1 MTITPTSKAAIKAVG
16 FRNEAF
22 SVGGGAIA
30 RKINI
35 IGTYDPALTEV
46 VPDEPVRVFSPE
58 DGGDKFGFGYMI
70 HRLLLW
76 LYRGS
81 QGIET
86 WVTPQAEAGG
96 AAASTGDIDF
106 ATSSVTKAGT
116 LAFYAAGWRIPT
128 NLIVGD
134 DGDSIAIAFAAA
146 INADSDAPITAEVNV
161 GVSSQVDITAKS
173 KGPWG
178 DDITLAFNLG
188 FGEELPDGVAQAT
201 TPMSG
206 GSGIPDVQDAL
217 DAWGTGDQQN
227 DDWFTDVV
235 CGYGQDSST
244 LNKISAYNGLANDAT
259 GNYAKEVGRPFRA
272 LVGDTVAD
280 SAGLTALIALGDAR
294 AETDMTNGVIAEP
307 GSYHHPMEI
316 AALAMGVMART
327 NSIRAEEG
335 YIDRALPGLI
345 PSPLST
351 RWTNDYDNRDIAV
364 KAGISPTK
372 VVKNVVYFQNML
384 TFYRPASLPIDSN
397 FYRSQRNISVNQS
410 MWSLHTTYFD
420 REYWKGFT
428 VVQDKARVTNL
439 LSQEKVRDSDDLMD
453 ALIFLAYEYEKN
465 AWLYSADY
473 TIQQLKSDPT
483 LIRIREDGSGWDYT
497 MPGIVSGEGGI
508 LNGLVKLDASFAVL
522 AN

>member
-1 MTITPTSKAAIKAVG
+1 MTITPNSKAAFKGVG

-46 VPDEPVRVFSPE
+46 VADEPIRVFSPE
-58 DGGDKFGFGYMI
+58 DGGSKFGFGFMI

-96 AAASTGDIDF
+96 SAASTGNIDF
-106 ATSSVTKAGT
+106 AGSVVTKAGT
-116 LAFYAAGWRIPT
+116 LAFYAAAWRIVT
-128 NLIVGD
+128 NLFVD
-134 DGDSIAIAFAAA
+134 DDEDSIAIAFAAA
-146 INADSDAPITAEVNV
+146 INADADAPITAAVD
-161 GVSSQVDITAKS
+161 GVTTSQVNLTAKS

-178 DDITLAFNLG
+178 DDITLSFNLG

-206 GSGIPDVQDAL
+206 GSGVPDVQDAL

-227 DDWFTDVV
+227 DEWFTDVI

-244 LNKISAYNGLANDAT
+244 LDKISAYNGLANDAT

-280 SAGLTALIALGDAR
+280 TAGLNALIALADAR

-307 GSYHHPMEI
+307 GSYHHPMEL
-316 AALAMGVMART
+316 AAVAMGVMARI

-345 PSPLST
+345 PSPLAT

-364 KAGISPTK
+364 KAGISTTK
-372 VVKNVVYFQNML
+372 VANGVVYLQNML
-384 TFYRPASLPIDSN
+384 TFYRPSSLPIDSN
-397 FYRSQRNISVNQS
+397 AWRSMRNISIIQS
-410 MWSLHTTYFD
+410 MWATHKAYFE
-420 REYWKGFT
+420 REVWRGFT
-428 VVQDKARVTNL
+428 ITRNVARVTNL
-439 LSQEKVRDSDDLMD
+439 ISQEKAKDSDDVMD
-453 ALIFLAYEYEKN
+453 ALIFLTQFYEKN
-465 AWLYSADY
+465 AWLYTADY
-473 TIQQLKSDPT
+473 TIDELKKGDKII
-483 LIRIREDGSGWDYT
+483 LRNDGSGWDYT
-497 MPGIVSGEGGI
+497 MPIILSGEGGI
-508 LNGLVKLDASFAVL
+508 LNGLITLDASFAVIT
-522 AN
+522 N